1 VIVGAGPAGLT
12 AGIYAARRKLKTLV
26 VSMDVGGQASL
37 TNEVENYP
45 GFDFTTGFDLMNKF
59 KGQAEKWGVE
69 FLINEVE
76 KIEKKGSLFIVK
88 TNNQQYTAQA
98 VLLAFGLSPRK
109 LGVKGEN
116 KFKGRGV
123 SYCATCDGPL
133 FKNKIVGVVGG
144 GNSGFETSEY
154 MSKIAKEVYLIH
166 ISDEFTA
173 VPYLI
178 DRVKK
183 IKNIKFYCCSAVKE
197 IKGQKLVSSVVLSNV
212 KDMGQIEEL
221 KLDGVFVEIGYEA
234 KTQWLKGLVKLN
246 REGEIKI
253 GRDCET
259 SLLGVFAAGDCSD
272 ISYKQIVISAGEG
285 AKAALQVYKYIVQHN
300 RKNAGL
306 DWGKCELVGTTK
318 TKKFKV

>member
-1 VIVGAGPAGLT
+1 MIVGAGPAGLT